1 MTMHHNQFSAKRS
14 FACNTPTKIC
24 TNGSRDDL
32 MFTDVSGVLFVF
44 EELDLD
50 WSSSAEGW
58 QGTCSRY
65 CKMTS

>member
-1 MTMHHNQFSAKRS
+1 MTMHHNQFSARRS
-14 FACNTPTKIC
+14 FASNTPTKIC

-50 WSSSAEGW
+50 
-58 QGTCSRY
+58 
-65 CKMTS
+65 